1 MSNFVITSE
10 STCDLW
16 KFLKDEP
23 EVAFIPLSYTMDGV
37 EIYDND
43 PNVSS
48 EDFYN
53 AMRNGKNANTTLVN
67 FERFCNFFESFLKEG
82 KDVLHLSFTSGLS
95 GTCANA
101 FLAAEEL
108 SKAYP
113 NNRVV
118 VIDTLC
124 ASAGQ
129 GALVHKA
136 IKLRENGMNLD
147 NLAKWAE
154 DIKLNVCHHF
164 TVMDLKYLE
173 RTGRVSKVAAIVGT
187 LLSVKPVLHVDDNG
201 KLVAINKVRGRKQSL
216 SALLSAME
224 KTMGDW
230 ENDTVYIS
238 QADCKDDAEFMASE
252 IKSAHPNTE
261 VIITDIGAV
270 IGSHA
275 GPGTVA
281 LFFFGDKR

>member
-1 MSNFVITSE
+1 MSNYIITTE

-23 EVAFIPLSYTMDGV
+23 DVAFIPLSYTIDGK

-67 FERFCNFFESFLKEG
+67 FERFFNFFESFLKEG

-108 SKAYP
+108 SKVYP

-118 VIDTLC
+118 VVDTLC

-238 QADCKDDAEFMASE
+238 QADCKDDAEFLAGE
-252 IKSAHPNTE
+252 IKSAHPKTQ

>member
-1 MSNFVITSE
+1 MSNYVITTE

-23 EVAFIPLSYTMDGV
+23 DVAFIPLSYTMDGV

-53 AMRNGKNANTTLVN
+53 AMRSGKTANTTLVN

-108 SKAYP
+108 SKVYP

-238 QADCKDDAEFMASE
+238 QADCKDDAEFLASE

>member
-1 MSNFVITSE
+1 MSNYVITTE

-23 EVAFIPLSYTMDGV
+23 DVAFIPLSYTMDGV

-108 SKAYP
+108 SKVYP

-238 QADCKDDAEFMASE
+238 QADCKDDAEFLAGE

>member
-1 MSNFVITSE
+1 MSNYVITTE

-23 EVAFIPLSYTMDGV
+23 DVAFIPLSYTMDGV

-53 AMRNGKNANTTLVN
+53 AMRSGKTANTTLVN

-108 SKAYP
+108 SKVYP

-216 SALLSAME
+216 SALLDAMK

-238 QADCKDDAEFMASE
+238 QADCKDDAEFLASE

-270 IGSHA
+270 IGSHS

>member
-1 MSNFVITSE
+1 MSNYVITTE

-23 EVAFIPLSYTMDGV
+23 DVAFIPLSYTMDGV

-43 PNVSS
+43 PNMSS

-53 AMRNGKNANTTLVN
+53 AMRSGKTANTTLVN

-108 SKAYP
+108 SKVYP

-118 VIDTLC
+118 VVDTLC

-129 GALVHKA
+129 GALLHKA

-216 SALLSAME
+216 DALLKAM
-224 KTMGDW
+224 KTTVGDW
-230 ENDTVYIS
+230 ENENVYIS
-238 QADCKDDAEFMASE
+238 HADCIDDAKWLAGE
-252 IKSAHPNTE
+252 IETAFPGTK